1 MTTHCL
7 RLWLVSFN
15 DLALHRTCTALKK
28 VERQRFEAV
37 IQGGE
42 DSTVRVTTLNGDA
55 GPGQLE
61 SGAPWNTC
69 VDLPLKTG
77 FYPSEVVK
85 PRERYLSAGLPQ
97 EWSLRVS
104 QLLTFSSMSVRM
116 ASSFA
121 TTYRALSK
129 LKHIGGLNLS
139 TFLPGPSVLNKM

>member
-1 MTTHCL
+1 M
-7 RLWLVSFN
+7 
-15 DLALHRTCTALKK
+15 
-28 VERQRFEAV
+28 ERQRFEAV
-37 IQGGE
+37 VQGGE

-104 QLLTFSSMSVRM
+104 QLLTFSSMSEKYHR
-116 ASSFA
+116 
-121 TTYRALSK
+121 TTQNGPPSK
-129 LKHIGGLNLS
+129 IHSLFPAGPVPNVS
-139 TFLPGPSVLNKM
+139 TRENWGQYSRK